1 MKKTKGLIEQHIH
14 GAFGIDFMNC
24 SAKEMVICAELLA
37 QNGVAAFFPTIMTNC
52 LEKIKERIELV
63 KEASSLLNEKS
74 SKIIGVHLEGPFIN
88 PNKSGIHDKKYILP
102 PNIEHY
108 KKIEDKIIR
117 IITIAPELD
126 DDGSFIKYL
135 KEKRIKISAGH
146 TEANELQSVNQVTH
160 LYNAMLPFHHRNNS
174 TVVSALSNENVYVE
188 IIGDSMHVSD
198 EVLRITFRQKSL
210 DKIILISDALPLAH
224 SDIKEA
230 RFAGQIIYNENGKL
244 VNKAGTMAGSSSL
257 LCDIIK
263 NLSDKNILSFEN
275 AIKCASSNIE
285 QYHNIPNTM
294 NIYWTDNYKIQKVEF
309 N

>member
-24 SAKEMVICAELLA
+24 SAKEMVLCAELLA
-37 QNGVAAFFPTIMTNC
+37 QNGVAAFLPTIMTDS
-52 LEKIKERIELV
+52 LDKIQERIEIV
-63 KEASSLLNEKS
+63 KEACSLIKENR

-88 PNKSGIHDKKYILP
+88 PNKAGIHEKKYILP
-102 PNIEHY
+102 LDIDYY
-108 KKIEDKIIR
+108 KKIDDEIIK

-126 DDGSFIKYL
+126 KDGNFIKYL
-135 KEKRIKISAGH
+135 KEKQIKISAGH
-146 TEANELQSVNQVTH
+146 TEATELQSVNQVTH
-160 LYNAMLPFHHRNNS
+160 LYNAMLPFHHRNAS
-174 TVVSALSNENVYVE
+174 TVVSALSEYNIYVE
-188 IIGDSMHVSD
+188 IICDSMHVSD

-210 DKIILISDALPLAH
+210 DKILLISDALPLAH
-224 SDIKEA
+224 SNIKEA
-230 RFAGQIIYNENGKL
+230 RFSGQIIYNENGKL
-244 VNKAGTMAGSSSL
+244 VNKDGTMAGSSSL

-285 QYHNIPNTM
+285 QYHNIQNTM
-294 NIYWTDNYKIQKVEF
+294 NIYWTDDYKIQKVEF